1 VDDLQAPVPTAL
13 VVIDSSESG
22 GGASLNLL
30 PVGNRPLLLR
40 VLDSLAEARVGHVVL
55 AVEPGLLARVRSL
68 VDADRP
74 WPFGLS
80 YLQCNA
86 RQGLLGA
93 LRSTGEFADH
103 PLLLHWGCGL
113 FKAPLRSQLGELP
126 IDPFDAVLLVDVPHK
141 ESPVTE
147 LAAERLA
154 GLAGQARSQGRGSLA
169 GVALLG
175 PAAQKAARD
184 VEPGLSADLQLLA
197 VVERMTKLGGRARA
211 VPASKCWRFKGA
223 ADSALEAN
231 RFVLE
236 DLSIEPL
243 HFEPPGFASRETIV
257 QGPTRI
263 HPSVTLERSTVRGP
277 LVIGPRARL
286 CDAYIGPYTSI
297 AADVSVEG
305 AEIENSII
313 LSETRITHLGWRMEA
328 SVVGPAASI
337 CQDFRLPRAL
347 RLQVGEGAK
356 VSLS

>member
-1 VDDLQAPVPTAL
+1 
-13 VVIDSSESG
+13 
-22 GGASLNLL
+22 
-30 PVGNRPLLLR
+30 
-40 VLDSLAEARVGHVVL
+40 
-55 AVEPGLLARVRSL
+55 
-68 VDADRP
+68 
-74 WPFGLS
+74 
-80 YLQCNA
+80 
-86 RQGLLGA
+86 
-93 LRSTGEFADH
+93 
-103 PLLLHWGCGL
+103 
-113 FKAPLRSQLGELP
+113 
-126 IDPFDAVLLVDVPHK
+126 
-141 ESPVTE
+141 
-147 LAAERLA
+147 
-154 GLAGQARSQGRGSLA
+154 
-169 GVALLG
+169 
-175 PAAQKAARD
+175 
-184 VEPGLSADLQLLA
+184 
-197 VVERMTKLGGRARA
+197 

-243 HFEPPGFASRETIV
+243 HFEPPGFASRTIV